1 MMSSADST
9 AAAHSAPLLSPD
21 DDSNRRL
28 LQQVHPSNWPLPQAP
43 AVYDLVVIGG
53 GTAGLVSA
61 AGAAGLGA
69 KVALIERS
77 LLGGDCLNFG
87 CVPSKAL
94 LSVARRIAAIR
105 DAAELGIR
113 DAAGTVDFPAVMERL
128 RRLRADLSPHDSAA
142 RFQSLGVDVWFGQ
155 AQFADTR
162 AVLVNGQRLNFRR
175 AIIAAGSEPVI
186 PAVPGLDAAGFL
198 TNRTLY
204 SLTELPARLLVI
216 GGGPVGVEMAQA
228 FARFGSQVTLVQR
241 APRLLPREAPEAS
254 ELLQQQLV
262 ERDGIRLLLQATPV
276 SVAVQNNVRQ
286 VVVQTG
292 TQTVTIDCDRILV
305 AAGRRPPLQDLQLPA
320 AGIQVNADGQLLL
333 NDRLQTSNTA
343 VYAAGDVG
351 SAHQLTHAADFL
363 ARTALQ
369 NSLFAG
375 RAKASRLVIPRCTY
389 CSPEIAAVG
398 LTDQQAQQQSA
409 DVLTLTGPLSGN
421 DRSILDGS
429 SAGFVR
435 LYAARRNGRI
445 LGATIVSE
453 HAGELISEVSVA
465 MAGGV
470 TIGRLA
476 SVIHPYP
483 TVADAIRRLGD
494 QYNRQRLTP
503 LVKRILRL
511 WLRWRIW

>member
-1 MMSSADST
+1 MPQMTDFSQ
-9 AAAHSAPLLSPD
+9 AHQPAPLLHPD
-21 DDSNRRL
+21 DDNNRRL
-28 LQQVHPSNWPLPQAP
+28 QQQVHPAGWVQPQP
-43 AVYDLVVIGG
+43 PSVYDLVVIGG

-87 CVPSKAL
+87 CVPSKSL
-94 LSVARRIAAIR
+94 LSVARRMAAIR
-105 DAAELGIR
+105 DAAALGVR

-128 RRLRADLSPHDSAA
+128 RRLRADLSPHDSAE
-142 RFQSLGVDVWFGQ
+142 RFRSLGVDVWFGQ
-155 AQFADTR
+155 AEFSERR
-162 AVLVNGQRLNFRR
+162 AILVDGTRLNFRR

-186 PAVPGLDAAGFL
+186 PVVPGLDTAGFL
-198 TNRTLY
+198 TNRTLF
-204 SLTELPARLLVI
+204 SLTEQPARLLVI

-228 FARFGSQVTLVQR
+228 FARFGTEVTLVQR
-241 APRLLPREAPEAS
+241 APRLLPREAPDAS
-254 ELLQQQLV
+254 
-262 ERDGIRLLLQATPV
+262 DLLLRQLQDCDGVRVLLNATPIGV
-276 SVAVQNNVRQ
+276 TIENGTRQ
-286 VVVQTG
+286 VKVQTG
-292 TQTVTIDCDRILV
+292 DQTITVACDQILA
-305 AAGRRPPLQDLQLPA
+305 AAGRRPQLHQLQLA
-320 AGIQVNADGQLLL
+320 RAGIQVNADGQLLL
-333 NDRLQTSNTA
+333 NERLQTSNPA

-351 SAHQLTHAADFL
+351 GVHQLTHAADFL

-389 CSPEIAAVG
+389 CSPEIASVG
-398 LTDQQAQQQSA
+398 LSDQQAQQQAA
-409 DVLTLTGPLSGN
+409 DVLTLTGSLSGN
-421 DRSILDGS
+421 DRSVLDGS
-429 SAGFVR
+429 STGFVR
-435 LYAARRNGRI
+435 LYVARRGGKI
-445 LGATIVSE
+445 LGATIVGD

-465 MAGGV
+465 MAGGI
-470 TIGRLA
+470 TMGRLA

-503 LVKRILRL
+503 LVKWVLRT

>member
-1 MMSSADST
+1 
-9 AAAHSAPLLSPD
+9 
-21 DDSNRRL
+21 
-28 LQQVHPSNWPLPQAP
+28 
-43 AVYDLVVIGG
+43 
-53 GTAGLVSA
+53 
-61 AGAAGLGA
+61 
-69 KVALIERS
+69 
-77 LLGGDCLNFG
+77 
-87 CVPSKAL
+87 
-94 LSVARRIAAIR
+94 
-105 DAAELGIR
+105 
-113 DAAGTVDFPAVMERL
+113 
-128 RRLRADLSPHDSAA
+128 
-142 RFQSLGVDVWFGQ
+142 
-155 AQFADTR
+155 
-162 AVLVNGQRLNFRR
+162 
-175 AIIAAGSEPVI
+175 
-186 PAVPGLDAAGFL
+186 
-198 TNRTLY
+198 
-204 SLTELPARLLVI
+204 
-216 GGGPVGVEMAQA
+216 
-228 FARFGSQVTLVQR
+228 VQR

-435 LYAARRNGRI
+435 LYAARRTGRI

-470 TIGRLA
+470 TIGRMA

>member
-1 MMSSADST
+1 MPHPANSADP
-9 AAAHSAPLLSPD
+9 AQPAPLLSPD

-28 LQQVHPSNWPLPQAP
+28 QQQVHPANWPQPQPP

-69 KVALIERS
+69 RVALIERF

-94 LSVARRIAAIR
+94 LSVARRVAAIR

-113 DAAGTVDFPAVMERL
+113 EAAGTVDFPAVMERL
-128 RRLRADLSPHDSAA
+128 RRLRADLSPHDSAE
-142 RFQSLGVDVWFGQ
+142 RFRSLGVDVWFGH

-162 AVLVNGQRLNFRR
+162 AVLVNGRRLNFRR

-228 FARFGSQVTLVQR
+228 FARFGSQVTVVQR
-241 APRLLPREAPEAS
+241 ASRLLPQEAHEAS
-254 ELLQQQLV
+254 ELLQRQLV
-262 ERDGIRLLLQATPV
+262 ERDGICILLQSTPV
-276 SVAVQNNVRQ
+276 SVTVENSVCE
-286 VVVQTG
+286 VVVRTG
-292 TQTVTIDCDRILV
+292 TQTVTIQCDRILV
-305 AAGRRPPLQDLQLPA
+305 AAGRRPQLQDLQLPA
-320 AGIQVNADGQLLL
+320 AAIQVNADGQLVLT
-333 NDRLQTSNTA
+333 DRLQTTNPA

-351 SAHQLTHAADFL
+351 GTQQLTHAADFL

-389 CSPEIAAVG
+389 CSPEIASVG
-398 LTDQQAQQQSA
+398 LTDQQAQQQA
-409 DVLTLTGPLSGN
+409 ATVLTLTGPLSGN

-429 SAGFVR
+429 STGFVR
-435 LYAARRNGRI
+435 LYVARRNGRI
-445 LGATIVSE
+445 LGATIVGE

-470 TIGRLA
+470 TVGRLA

-503 LVKRILRL
+503 FVKRILRL

>member
-1 MMSSADST
+1 
-9 AAAHSAPLLSPD
+9 
-21 DDSNRRL
+21 
-28 LQQVHPSNWPLPQAP
+28 
-43 AVYDLVVIGG
+43 
-53 GTAGLVSA
+53 
-61 AGAAGLGA
+61 
-69 KVALIERS
+69 
-77 LLGGDCLNFG
+77 
-87 CVPSKAL
+87 
-94 LSVARRIAAIR
+94 
-105 DAAELGIR
+105 
-113 DAAGTVDFPAVMERL
+113 
-128 RRLRADLSPHDSAA
+128 
-142 RFQSLGVDVWFGQ
+142 
-155 AQFADTR
+155 
-162 AVLVNGQRLNFRR
+162 
-175 AIIAAGSEPVI
+175 
-186 PAVPGLDAAGFL
+186 GFL

-204 SLTELPARLLVI
+204 SLTELPPRLLVI